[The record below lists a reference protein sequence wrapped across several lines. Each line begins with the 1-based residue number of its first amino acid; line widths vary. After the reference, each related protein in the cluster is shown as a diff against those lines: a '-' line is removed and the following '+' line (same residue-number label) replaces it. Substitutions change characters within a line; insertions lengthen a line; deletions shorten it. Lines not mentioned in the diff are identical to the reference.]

1 MFNLWCLTILRW
13 VILMKFYCITLETGF
28 LYKFI
33 ANLVCLSEILL
44 HNLSSS
50 SDTLCFHNTHN
61 ELVLKVAGSYEV
73 TVFILLLLAVSCWF
87 IIGSATG
94 CNALSRFLSPWDKMR
109 VNEVFNFA
117 YIGWIKVV
125 LGCALQVAIGLLI
138 YSFSSMFLSVVIK
151 A

>member
-1 MFNLWCLTILRW
+1 
-13 VILMKFYCITLETGF
+13 MKFYCITLETGF

-73 TVFILLLLAVSCWF
+73 TVFILLLLAVSC
-87 IIGSATG
+87 
-94 CNALSRFLSPWDKMR
+94 
-109 VNEVFNFA
+109 
-117 YIGWIKVV
+117 
-125 LGCALQVAIGLLI
+125 
-138 YSFSSMFLSVVIK
+138 
-151 A
+151 